1 MNGQTLI
8 LTITLIL
15 GAFVAYK
22 LLTTKDKSEDI
33 NNHKLHHS

>member
-15 GAFVAYK
+15 GVFVAYK
-22 LLTTKDKSEDI
+22 LLITKDKS
-33 NNHKLHHS
+33 

>member
-22 LLTTKDKSEDI
+22 LLTTKDKSKDT
-33 NNHKLHHS
+33 NNHKLHM

>member
-1 MNGQTLI
+1 MPI
-8 LTITLIL
+8 KSITLIL

-22 LLTTKDKSEDI
+22 LLTAKDKSEDI

>member
-22 LLTTKDKSEDI
+22 LLTTKDKS
-33 NNHKLHHS
+33 